1 MIKKSLIFSLCLLC
15 IGCDSRQSPGASAGS
30 EQTSEKTAESSLA
43 VSPASIARSLSQAF
57 KDTSKKVVHSVVNI
71 AVVGSAS
78 STQSSVPVPDEKLPN
93 LFESPER
100 NEPNRESSQGEEGY
114 VQKGMGSGVVVDAEG
129 HILTNAHVVVG
140 AEQVIVRGM
149 SGVILR
155 ASVIKVEPAIDLAV
169 IKVESPEIP
178 PALLGDSDAVSI
190 GEWVIAIGNPFGLD
204 HTVTSGIISARGR
217 TMPGASQMKDLLQT
231 DAAIN
236 PGNSGGPLVNL
247 DGEVVG
253 INTAILSRSGGNVGI
268 GFAVP
273 INRAKHFLSEIK
285 TTGGGAGGESQS
297 SSIQLPALGFTVRS
311 VEGKVTVS
319 DIQPNSTAENSGLRV
334 DDRIVAVDESS
345 EVVGAL
351 QKQNAEPQERARIVL
366 QIIRKGAIMEVILV
380 S

>member
-1 MIKKSLIFSLCLLC
+1 
-15 IGCDSRQSPGASAGS
+15 
-30 EQTSEKTAESSLA
+30 
-43 VSPASIARSLSQAF
+43 
-57 KDTSKKVVHSVVNI
+57 
-71 AVVGSAS
+71 
-78 STQSSVPVPDEKLPN
+78 VPVPDEKLPN

-334 DDRIVAVDESS
+334 DDRIVAVDESN
-345 EVVGAL
+345 EVVVAL
-351 QKQNAEPQERARIVL
+351 QKQNAEPQERARILL
-366 QIIRKGAIMEVILV
+366 QIIRKGALMEVILV

>member
-1 MIKKSLIFSLCLLC
+1 
-15 IGCDSRQSPGASAGS
+15 
-30 EQTSEKTAESSLA
+30 
-43 VSPASIARSLSQAF
+43 
-57 KDTSKKVVHSVVNI
+57 
-71 AVVGSAS
+71 
-78 STQSSVPVPDEKLPN
+78 
-93 LFESPER
+93 
-100 NEPNRESSQGEEGY
+100 
-114 VQKGMGSGVVVDAEG
+114 
-129 HILTNAHVVVG
+129 
-140 AEQVIVRGM
+140 
-149 SGVILR
+149 
-155 ASVIKVEPAIDLAV
+155 
-169 IKVESPEIP
+169 
-178 PALLGDSDAVSI
+178 
-190 GEWVIAIGNPFGLD
+190 
-204 HTVTSGIISARGR
+204 
-217 TMPGASQMKDLLQT
+217 MPGASQMKDLLQT

-334 DDRIVAVDESS
+334 DDRIVAVDESN
-345 EVVGAL
+345 EVVVAL
-351 QKQNAEPQERARIVL
+351 QKQNAEPQERARILL
-366 QIIRKGAIMEVILV
+366 QIIRKGALMEVILV

>member
-1 MIKKSLIFSLCLLC
+1 
-15 IGCDSRQSPGASAGS
+15 
-30 EQTSEKTAESSLA
+30 
-43 VSPASIARSLSQAF
+43 
-57 KDTSKKVVHSVVNI
+57 
-71 AVVGSAS
+71 
-78 STQSSVPVPDEKLPN
+78 
-93 LFESPER
+93 
-100 NEPNRESSQGEEGY
+100 
-114 VQKGMGSGVVVDAEG
+114 MGSGVVVDAEG

-334 DDRIVAVDESS
+334 DDRIVAVDESN
-345 EVVGAL
+345 EVVVAL
-351 QKQNAEPQERARIVL
+351 QKQNAEPQERARILL
-366 QIIRKGAIMEVILV
+366 QIIRKGALMEVILV

>member
-1 MIKKSLIFSLCLLC
+1 MIRKHLILTLC
-15 IGCDSRQSPGASAGS
+15 ILCAGCDSHPTSGSTVTPQS
-30 EQTSEKTAESSLA
+30 TTESGGEL
-43 VSPASIARSLSQAF
+43 SPAKIARALSQAF
-57 KDTSKKVVHSVVNI
+57 QDTSKKVVPSVVNI

-78 STQSSVPVPDEKLPN
+78 STHSSVPVPDEKLPQ
-93 LFESPER
+93 LFEPPE
-100 NEPNRESSQGEEGY
+100 ESGGEGDSSKRSEGY

-140 AEQVIVRGM
+140 AEQVLVRGM
-149 SGVILR
+149 SGIILR
-155 ASVIKVEPAIDLAV
+155 ANVVKVEPAIDLAV

-178 PALLGDSDAVSI
+178 PALLGDSDSVSI

-217 TMPGASQMKDLLQT
+217 NMPGASQMKDLLQT

-236 PGNSGGPLVNL
+236 PGNSGGPLINL

-273 INRAKHFLSEIK
+273 INRAKQFLLEVK
-285 TTGGGAGGESQS
+285 NAGNRLGGDPQS
-297 SSIQLPALGFTVRS
+297 STIPFAALGFSVRQ
-311 VEGKVTVS
+311 VAGKFEVS
-319 DIQPNSTAENSGLRV
+319 HIISNSKAEYSGLRM
-334 DDRIVAVDESS
+334 DDCILAVDGRSD
-345 EVVGAL
+345 VVETL
-351 QKQNAEPQERARIVL
+351 QKHNTEPQTGTPIVL
-366 QIIRKGAIMEVILV
+366 QITRKGVELEVIIA